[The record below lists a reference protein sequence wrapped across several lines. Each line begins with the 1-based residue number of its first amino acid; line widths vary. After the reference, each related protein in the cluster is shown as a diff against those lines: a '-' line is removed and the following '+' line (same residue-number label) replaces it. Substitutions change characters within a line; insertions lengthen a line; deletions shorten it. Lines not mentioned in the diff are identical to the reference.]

1 MKSSLKERLERLGP
15 VTDVSRVVSGSP
27 VVMFLRPATNREL
40 KPVSATLALAKRGL
54 SLLKAKR
61 AVEEIMQK
69 GLAVLE
75 LPIVESR
82 RRVLAELTEA
92 GIDARPR
99 AEGVVNVKNLRMLL
113 GLTQEQF
120 ALRYGID
127 IDTLQN
133 WERRRRV
140 PDEPARR
147 LLRVIAMLP
156 EEASAAQED
165 VAVREHTPSYG

>member
-15 VTDVSRVVSGSP
+15 VADVSRVASGSP

-54 SLLKAKR
+54 SLLKGKR

-75 LPIVESR
+75 LPAVESR
-82 RRVLAELTEA
+82 RRVLAELAEA
-92 GIDARPR
+92 GIEARPR
-99 AEGVVNVKNLRMLL
+99 AEGIVNVKNLRKRL
-113 GLTQEQF
+113 GLTQVQF

-133 WERRRRV
+133 WERRRRI

-156 EEASAAQED
+156 KEASAAQED
-165 VAVREHTPSYG
+165 MAAREHAPSHG

>member
-15 VTDVSRVVSGSP
+15 VTDVSRLVSGST
-27 VVMFLRPATNREL
+27 VVMFLRPAPNREV
-40 KPVSATLALAKRGL
+40 KPVSAALALAKRGL

-75 LPIVESR
+75 LPTVESR
-82 RRVLAELTEA
+82 RRVQAELTEA

-99 AEGVVNVKNLRMLL
+99 AEGIVNVKNLRKRL

-133 WERRRRV
+133 WESRRRI

-156 EEASAAQED
+156 REASAAQED
-165 VAVREHTPSYG
+165 VVAREHASSHS